1 VRDLAKSLIKDF
13 AKRKVE
19 VDLCYSAEELG
30 VSNLQSL
37 RTAIYQVCNED
48 EITRFFELK
57 IRSKLLLVKINGTPP
72 ALASTSES
80 GLLNEVVTSEHDKE
94 IIVALKIL
102 VNKGIIKAVRL
113 IGISKAEF
121 EILYPDVV
129 KHVSLTDI
137 DEGVIMI

>member
-1 VRDLAKSLIKDF
+1 MANFQKLRHPKITSALPSQADIITDHHRFDLRQPA
-13 AKRKVE
+13 
-19 VDLCYSAEELG
+19 
-30 VSNLQSL
+30 
-37 RTAIYQVCNED
+37 
-48 EITRFFELK
+48 
-57 IRSKLLLVKINGTPP
+57 

-113 IGISKAEF
+113 IGLSKAEF
-121 EILYPDVV
+121 EVLYPDVV